1 MEDQNIKP
9 TENSFKKG
17 ALFGALIMLLI
28 MAAGF
33 GVWNFV
39 NGSNVLDSQSE
50 RKLKLIERLIDQN
63 FLYDVDKDA
72 LAEGICAGMVEGLD
86 DKYSVYYDEEDAK
99 ALTESTSGEYEGI
112 GAVMQQDPDTGI
124 ITISSVYKDSPAEEA
139 GMKGDDILYKV
150 EDEEVTGED
159 LSVVVTKIKGEAG
172 TDVHLTVLRGEKQ
185 EKLELTATRRKIEVQ
200 TVTSEMKEG
209 GVGYIY
215 ISAFESVTADQF
227 KEELSSLESQGM
239 KGLIL
244 DLRSNPGGNLSTV
257 CEIADALLPEGLI
270 VYTVDKDEKKTEY
283 SSDAENY
290 FELPLVVLV
299 NGYSAS
305 ASEILTGA
313 VQDYGIGTIVGE
325 TTYGKG
331 VVQNLYDLGDG
342 TILKITTSEYYTPNG
357 RSINEKGIEPD
368 VEVEYKFDEKNPEKD
383 NQLDQAIEVLKE
395 KL

>member
-39 NGSNVLDSQSE
+39 NGNKVLDSQSE
-50 RKLKLIERLIDQN
+50 RKLKLIERLIDLN

-270 VYTVDKDEKKTEY
+270 VYTVDKNEKKTEY

>member
-1 MEDQNIKP
+1 MEDQNNRS
-9 TENSFKKG
+9 TGNSFKKG
-17 ALFGALIMLLI
+17 ALFGALVMILI
-28 MAAGF
+28 IAAGF
-33 GVWNFV
+33 GIWNLV
-39 NGSNVLDSQSE
+39 NGADVLDSKSE
-50 RKLKLIERLIDQN
+50 RKLRLIEKLIDQN

-72 LAEGICAGMVEGLD
+72 LAEGICAGLVEGLD
-86 DKYSVYYDEEDAK
+86 DKYSVYYDEEDAE

-172 TDVHLTVLRGEKQ
+172 TDVRLTVLRGEKQ
-185 EKLELTATRRKIEVQ
+185 EELELTATRRKIEVQ

-270 VYTVDKDEKKTEY
+270 VYTVDKNEKKTEY

-290 FELPLVVLV
+290 FELPLVVIV
-299 NGYSAS
+299 NGSSAS

-368 VEVEYKFDEKNPEKD
+368 VEVKYEYDEENPDKD
-383 NQLDQAIEVLKE
+383 NQLEQAIEVLKE

>member
-270 VYTVDKDEKKTEY
+270 VYTVDKNEKKTEY

-331 VVQNLYDLGDG
+331 VVQNLYDLEDG